1 MGVDVIFKPDGK
13 AYISYPF
20 LCPARVHYMLNGEDK
35 MEIFVGIIIDSKNGC
50 YPLQAVYDLFGR
62 RFQNLFM
69 TKTIVHT
76 YFQRINPYKV
86 THDFSNE
93 EMELFGAQI
102 ASYLSI
108 RSPLVQK

>member
-1 MGVDVIFKPDGK
+1 
-13 AYISYPF
+13 
-20 LCPARVHYMLNGEDK
+20 
-35 MEIFVGIIIDSKNGC
+35 
-50 YPLQAVYDLFGR
+50 
-62 RFQNLFM
+62 M

-76 YFQRINPYKV
+76 YFQRMNPYKV

-108 RSPLVQK
+108 RSPLEQKEGLLITYNYNNIIVITSLPILFSTEELKKLRNLLESHEKKIEELSTLSTTVE